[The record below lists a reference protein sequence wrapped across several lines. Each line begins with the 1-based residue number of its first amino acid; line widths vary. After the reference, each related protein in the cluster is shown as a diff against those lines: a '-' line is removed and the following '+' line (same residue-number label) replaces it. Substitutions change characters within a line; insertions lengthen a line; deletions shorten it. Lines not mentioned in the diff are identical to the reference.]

1 MASGRGLNAAS
12 IGGIEVVAA
21 DDCTPRSDTAT
32 ELSSWLAKFWKR
44 TLGTFVS
51 VVLVDTSGSMPHGL
65 LPAAIRHI
73 QGELKKGASPETVI
87 ATFSDSTRFYSPQAL
102 EDGSIN
108 LRTSG
113 GTALARAVGE
123 CRKSVDSQYPDSA
136 HYSIHVLTDLEV
148 SSGEIEDLLRWAASE
163 RTSMR
168 VYTWPSKDAEKHVS
182 CRRASR
188 TGTIIGVP
196 TTYRRRAFMRADA
209 GFPRICPIDAR
220 RRLYEKGNEQVVS
233 VLFCLWWA
241 RQDSNL

>member
-1 MASGRGLNAAS
+1 MLTATSISLMTPAGRRSGLLALSEWQPKAIVGANYFDMASGKGLNATS
-12 IGGIEVVAA
+12 IGDIEVVAA
-21 DDCTPRSDTAT
+21 DDCTPRSDAAT
-32 ELSSWLAKFWKR
+32 ELSAWLAKFWKR

-51 VVLVDTSGSMPHGL
+51 VVLVDTSGSMPHHL

-73 QGELKKGASPETVI
+73 QAELKKGASPETVI

-102 EDGSIN
+102 EDGSII

-136 HYSIHVLTDLEV
+136 HYSVHVLTDLEV

-168 VYTWPSKDAEKHVS
+168 VYTWPSEDAERHVQEHPELG
-182 CRRASR
+182 RLLE
-188 TGTIIGVP
+188 
-196 TTYRRRAFMRADA
+196 YL
-209 GFPRICPIDAR
+209 PRPEGAH
-220 RRLYEKGNEQVVS
+220 S
-233 VLFCLWWA
+233 
-241 RQDSNL
+241 